1 MTYFLLTRPI
11 KDSQKMQTELE
22 NLGIKSIIDP
32 LLEIKGLDISVDFKS
47 YESIIITSPKAIDSL
62 PDDRSIPLW
71 CVGKSTAEKCQK
83 AGFEYII
90 YKQTVEEL
98 IEEILMQPAEEMGHC
113 LYLRGKTVT
122 TDLKGMLETLG
133 YNIDEAL
140 CYDAVPN
147 NTFKADTLKAFQDN
161 QIGYTALFSL
171 QSAFNFIEIICT
183 QKLEDKLKKVVCFAY
198 SAEIEDA
205 LSDLPFFKLVC
216 CPQPC
221 MDSFWKELKNC
232 VSYNK

>member
-32 LLEIKGLDISVDFKS
+32 LLDIKKLDISINFKP
-47 YESIIITSPKAIDSL
+47 YKSIIITSPKAIDSL
-62 PDDRSIPLW
+62 PDDPSMPLW

-98 IEEILMQPAEEMGHC
+98 IEEILTQPTEEIGHC

-122 TDLKGMLETLG
+122 TDLKGMLEILG
-133 YNIDEAL
+133 YTIDEAQ

-147 NTFKADTLKAFQDN
+147 NTFKTDTLKAFHEN
-161 QIGYTALFSL
+161 KIEYTALFSL
-171 QSAFNFIEIICT
+171 QSTFNFIDIIHT
-183 QKLEDKLKKVVCFAY
+183 QKLENHLKKVICFAY
-198 SAEIEDA
+198 STEIEDA
-205 LSDLPFFKLVC
+205 LSDLPFLKLIC

-232 VSYNK
+232 VSCNK